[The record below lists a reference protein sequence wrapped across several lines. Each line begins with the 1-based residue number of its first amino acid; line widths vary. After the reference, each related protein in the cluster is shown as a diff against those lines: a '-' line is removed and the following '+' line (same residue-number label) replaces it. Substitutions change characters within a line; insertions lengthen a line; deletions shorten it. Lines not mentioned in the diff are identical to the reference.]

1 MSYAA
6 ECKQTNRRTRTSYTH
21 RLREAAWV
29 MTVMMNMTI
38 ARNDDDDA
46 VDDDDMT
53 MMFAC

>member
-1 MSYAA
+1 
-6 ECKQTNRRTRTSYTH
+6 
-21 RLREAAWV
+21 